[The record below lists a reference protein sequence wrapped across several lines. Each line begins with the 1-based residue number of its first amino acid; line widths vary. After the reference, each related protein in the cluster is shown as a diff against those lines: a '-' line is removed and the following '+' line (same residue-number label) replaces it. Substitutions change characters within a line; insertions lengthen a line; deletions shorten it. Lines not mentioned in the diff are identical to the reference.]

1 MFENFKNLFG
11 SQKETKETKEELF
24 TNYAKDL
31 GINPDDFDED
41 SFFLAAKSDSSSM

>member
-11 SQKETKETKEELF
+11 SQKETKEELLELF
-24 TNYAKDL
+24 TNDAKDL

-41 SFFLAAKSDSSSM
+41 SFILADKSSSKF